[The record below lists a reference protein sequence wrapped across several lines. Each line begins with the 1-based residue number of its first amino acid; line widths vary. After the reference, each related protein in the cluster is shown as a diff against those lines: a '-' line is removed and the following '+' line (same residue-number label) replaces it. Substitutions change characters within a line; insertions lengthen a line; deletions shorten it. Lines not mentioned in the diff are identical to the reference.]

1 MTALCHV
8 LRDISYS
15 SVIHDTTILR
25 VLDVSLIHVT
35 YDIVVSQLC
44 DVCIPVSIV
53 NEHHT
58 GITGMTGLTRS
69 P

>member
-8 LRDISYS
+8 LRDKPYS

-35 YDIVVSQLC
+35 CDIVAAQLC
-44 DVCIPVSIV
+44 DVCIPGVSR
-53 NEHHT
+53 E
-58 GITGMTGLTRS
+58 
-69 P
+69 

>member
-8 LRDISYS
+8 LRDKLYS

-44 DVCIPVSIV
+44 DVCIP
-53 NEHHT
+53 
-58 GITGMTGLTRS
+58 GIHRE
-69 P
+69 